1 LQEEHTRPLFFEVAG
16 GTDWAPVVSCF
27 AGGTHLSLYCSLLC
41 RRNTL
46 GLYCSLFCRRNTL
59 VAGEGK
65 SSTAVS
71 INEYKYTVNIGD
83 QHIRITGISCEIYIQ
98 LLI

>member
-1 LQEEHTRPLFFEVAG
+1 
-16 GTDWAPVVSCF
+16 
-27 AGGTHLSLYCSLLC
+27 
-41 RRNTL
+41 
-46 GLYCSLFCRRNTL
+46 

-83 QHIRITGISCEIYIQ
+83 QHIRITGMRRNTISFTVYNCRVYIILIINSEIQY
-98 LLI
+98 LI